1 MPETYLTLWRY
12 QQLVGNTL
20 RSNPD
25 LQGAWVMAELSD
37 VRVAGGHCY
46 MELVEKDER
55 GGMRAKMRAMIWRNT
70 FETRGGELSPE
81 VRDQRHRSVVHPRR
95 HGAVAP

>member
-46 MELVEKDER
+46 MELVEKEEC
-55 GGMRAKMRAMIWRNT
+55 A
-70 FETRGGELSPE
+70 
-81 VRDQRHRSVVHPRR
+81 PRC
-95 HGAVAP
+95 AP

>member
-1 MPETYLTLWRY
+1 M
-12 QQLVGNTL
+12 VGNTL

-70 FETRGGELSPE
+70 FEAL
-81 VRDQRHRSVVHPRR
+81 RR
-95 HGAVAP
+95 KF